1 AALESLLPHTAGL
14 TAMVGFVDRRDDLF
28 NAAAVLHDG
37 QLVGIYHKTLL
48 PNYAVF
54 DEDRY
59 FAKGNTPLLFTLPA
73 STSAR
78 EACFGVSICEDI
90 WYPAGP
96 PEAQAAAGAEL
107 LLNIS
112 ASPYQSDKI
121 KSRE

>member
-1 AALESLLPHTAGL
+1 
-14 TAMVGFVDRRDDLF
+14 MGFADKASDLF

-37 QLVGIYHKTLL
+37 QLVGVYHKSLL

-54 DEDRY
+54 DENRY
-59 FAKGNTPLLFTLPA
+59 FASADTPLLFTLSLSPA
-73 STSAR
+73 NTSN
-78 EACFGVSICEDI
+78 EVCFGVSVCEDM

-112 ASPYQSDKI
+112 ASPYQSGKI
-121 KSRE
+121 HSRERMLATRAAEMR